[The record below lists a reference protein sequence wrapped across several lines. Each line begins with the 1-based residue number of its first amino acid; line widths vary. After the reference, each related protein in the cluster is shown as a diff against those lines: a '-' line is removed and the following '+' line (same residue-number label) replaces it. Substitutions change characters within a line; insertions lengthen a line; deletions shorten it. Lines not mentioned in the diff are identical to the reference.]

1 MITLADIRQLSGVR
15 VMNLISQTMKFTG
28 VSTDSRTCAA
38 GNLFFA
44 LRGESFNGHQFVSQ
58 VLAGGASGVVVDEVW
73 FFENTAVMRNISVP
87 FFCVPDTTKALGEL
101 ARVYRKNFSLPVL
114 AIGGSN
120 GKTTTKEMIVAVLGK
135 KYKVLG
141 TQGNLNNHIGVPQM
155 IFHLKKKHQIAVLE
169 LGTNHPGELAYLCS
183 IAQPTHALI
192 TNIGNEHLEF
202 FGDLQGV
209 AQEET
214 ELYRALDKKGSA
226 FVNVDDAYL
235 AAAEKKSAASVR
247 YGTASN
253 ADVRA
258 LRPALDAF
266 GRGSFGLRFKG
277 KTAASRIEIGIPG
290 AHNRANGIAAAAV
303 GLKFGVPFGSIASA
317 LRECAGASKRMQ
329 VVERNGVMLLNDTYN
344 ANPDS
349 VRAAL
354 ATLKDIK
361 STGRKFVV
369 LGDMLELGTRA
380 VEEHEAIGREVARLG
395 FEHLA
400 LFGPLAKNIATG
412 SGLAGAKHFDSKS
425 ELISSLRALVRSGD
439 VVLVKG
445 SRGMKMEDVVDQL

>member
-1 MITLADIRQLSGVR
+1 
-15 VMNLISQTMKFTG
+15 MKLTG
-28 VSTDSRTCAA
+28 VSTDSRTSAV

-44 LRGESFNGHQFVSQ
+44 LRGEFFDGHQFVSQ
-58 VLAGGASGVVVDEVW
+58 VIAGGASAVVVNERW
-73 FFENTAVMRNISVP
+73 FFENTATMRDVHVP
-87 FFCVPDTTKALGEL
+87 FFCVPDATKALGEL
-101 ARVYRKNFSLPVL
+101 ARIYRRRFSIPVI

-135 KYKVLG
+135 KYCVLG

-155 IFHLKKKHQIAVLE
+155 IFRLTRKHQIAVLE

-183 IAQPTHALI
+183 IAQPTHALV

-214 ELYRALDKKGSA
+214 ELYRALDTKGIA
-226 FVNVDDAYL
+226 FVNTDDTYL
-235 AAAEKKSAASVR
+235 TDAGKMRGPVVR
-247 YGTASN
+247 YGIASN

-258 LRPALDAF
+258 LKPALDVL

-277 KTAASRIEIGIPG
+277 KTSGSRIAIGIPG
-290 AHNRANGIAAAAV
+290 AHNRTNGIAAAAV

-317 LRECAGASKRMQ
+317 LHDCKGASKRMQ
-329 VVERNGVMLLNDTYN
+329 VVERNGVTVLNDTYN

-354 ATLKDIK
+354 ATLKDIQ
-361 STGRKFVV
+361 SAGRKYVV
-369 LGDMLELGTRA
+369 LGDMLELGPRA
-380 VEEHEAIGREVARLG
+380 AEEHEAIGREVARLG

-400 LFGPLAKNIATG
+400 LFGPLAKNIAVG
-412 SGLAGAKHFDSKS
+412 SGLAGAKHFDSKP
-425 ELISSLRALVRSGD
+425 ELISSLRASVRSGD